1 MASAINFLALLGVAA
16 SLVSPASAWDHSL
29 YTTSQAVLPS
39 PNATGVGWEDAFD
52 KAKDFLAEL
61 TLEEKVSLV
70 TGTTGPCA
78 GMIAPVARLNF
89 TGLCL
94 QDGPLAIR
102 QAVYANVYPAGVN
115 VASTWDR
122 ETFYKR
128 SNYMGKE
135 FKAKGSQIALTPV
148 VGPLGRD
155 PYGGRN
161 WEGFSPDAY
170 LSGIGVAESVV
181 GIQDAGVQATT
192 KHFIGNEQDTQR
204 NPSTAA
210 DGTTIE
216 SLSSNIDD
224 KTMHESY
231 LWPFADAVH
240 AGTASIMCSY
250 NRLNGSYGCQN
261 SKALNGLLKTELNF
275 QGFVMSDWGAVHSGV
290 ATIESGLD
298 MNMPGGIAFTTPTP
312 SYWGE
317 NATLAVN
324 NGTIPESRIDDMI
337 LRVLTPYFHLGQDQ
351 DFPKVDA
358 YSATLNGKAA
368 STWLYDFQVGT
379 EDEVVDLRSDETAQF
394 IRESAANGTVLLK
407 NTNGALPLNAPK
419 NIAVFG
425 NAAGEYAEGLY
436 SLVGGS
442 PFKPNDAEYGV
453 LASGGGSGTGRFPY
467 LVTPLEAIKAKAKED
482 GSFLQYVLENEAITN
497 YGISTIFPTPDVCIV
512 FIKSWAT
519 EGYDRESLYP
529 AYNGTGVVN
538 TVAASCNNTIVVH
551 YGTGPT
557 LFPFASNP
565 NVTAI
570 VEAHFPGQ
578 EAGNSL
584 VDVLYGAVNP
594 SGHLPYTI
602 PVSDA
607 VFPKTLVNSTAL
619 VETTDPDAWQADFTE
634 GNMIDYKY
642 YIASNTTANILYP
655 FGHGLSYTTFS
666 VSDLAVSSSN
676 SSSSSSPI
684 AGTTPSATAAT
695 IPGGNADLWATV
707 SVATVTVAN
716 TGAVAG
722 AAVPQLYAN
731 LLGAGAP
738 AGTPQWQLRGFDRV
752 WLEPGESR
760 AVAFELR
767 RRDVSYWDV
776 GAQQWRVPAG
786 AIEVQVGFDVLS
798 RTLSATLPL

>member
-1 MASAINFLALLGVAA
+1 MASAINFLALLGIAA

-29 YTTSQAVLPS
+29 YTTSPEILPS
-39 PNATGVGWEDAFD
+39 PNATGVGWEDAFA

-61 TLEEKVSLV
+61 SLEEKVYLV

-78 GMIAPVARLNF
+78 GMIGSIERLNF

-94 QDGPLAIR
+94 QDGPVGIR

-122 ETFYKR
+122 NSFYKR
-128 SNYMGKE
+128 SHYMGLE
-135 FKAKGSQIALTPV
+135 FKAKGSQIALAPV

-161 WEGFSPDAY
+161 WEGISPEPY
-170 LSGIGVAESVV
+170 LSGIGVAESVI
-181 GIQDAGVQATT
+181 GLQDAGVQATT
-192 KHFIGNEQDTQR
+192 KHFIGNEQETQR
-204 NPSTAA
+204 NPSTAD
-210 DGTTIE
+210 DGTRIE

-240 AGTASIMCSY
+240 AGTASVMCSY
-250 NRLNGSYGCQN
+250 NRLNGTYGCQN
-261 SKALNGLLKTELNF
+261 SKTLNGLLKTELNF
-275 QGFVMSDWGAVHSGV
+275 QGYVMSDWGAVHSGV
-290 ATIESGLD
+290 ATIEGGLD
-298 MNMPGGIAFTTPTP
+298 MNMPGGIAFTTPSP

-324 NGTIPESRIDDMI
+324 NGTIPESRLDDMV

-358 YSATLNGKAA
+358 YSNILNGKAE
-368 STWLYDFQVGT
+368 STWVNSFEVGT
-379 EDEVVDLRSDETAQF
+379 EEEVVDLRSDETAQF

-425 NAAGEYAEGLY
+425 NAASEYSEGLY
-436 SLVGGS
+436 SLIGGS
-442 PFKPNDAEYGV
+442 PFKANDAEFGNIP
-453 LASGGGSGTGRFPY
+453 SGGGSGTGRFPY
-467 LVTPLEAIKAKAKED
+467 LVTPLEAIKTKAKED
-482 GSFLQYVLENEAITN
+482 GSFLQYILENEAITG
-497 YGISTIFPTPDVCIV
+497 YGISSLLPKPDVCLV

-519 EGYDRESLYP
+519 EGFDRETIYP
-529 AYNGTGVVN
+529 SYNGTGVVN

-551 YGTGPT
+551 YGTGPS

-594 SGHLPYTI
+594 SGRLPYTI
-602 PVSDA
+602 PVSDS
-607 VFPKTLVNSTAL
+607 VFPKTLVNSTDL
-619 VETTDPDAWQADFTE
+619 VETTDPNAWQADFTE

-642 YIASNTTANILYP
+642 YIASNTTSNVLYP
-655 FGHGLSYTTFS
+655 FGYGLSYTTFE
-666 VSDLAVSSSN
+666 VSDLVVAAATDAA
-676 SSSSSSPI
+676 I
-684 AGTTPSATAAT
+684 AGTTPSADAT
-695 IPGGNADLWATV
+695 IIPGGNSELWDTVYTANVTV
-707 SVATVTVAN
+707 SN
-716 TGAVAG
+716 TGDVAG

-731 LLGAGAP
+731 LLAAGAP
-738 AGTPQWQLRGFDRV
+738 AGTPAWQLRGFDRV
-752 WLEPGESR
+752 ELAAGESKT
-760 AVAFELR
+760 VGFELR

-776 GAQQWRVPAG
+776 VAQEWRVPTG
-786 AIEVQVGFDVLS
+786 AITVEVGFNVLE
-798 RTLSATLPL
+798 RTLSATLP

>member
-16 SLVSPASAWDHSL
+16 SLVSPAFAWDHSL
-29 YTTSQAVLPS
+29 FTTSPAILPS

-78 GMIAPVARLNF
+78 GMIAPVERLNF

-102 QAVYANVYPAGVN
+102 QAVYANVYPAGVS

-122 ETFYKR
+122 NAFYQR
-128 SNYMGKE
+128 SHYMGKE

-161 WEGFSPDAY
+161 WEGFSPEPY
-170 LSGIGVAESVV
+170 LSGIGVAESVM

-210 DGTTIE
+210 DGTTIM
-216 SLSSNIDD
+216 SLSANIDD

-240 AGTASIMCSY
+240 AGTAAVMCSY

-298 MNMPGGIAFTTPTP
+298 MNMPGGIGFSAPSP

-358 YSATLNGKAA
+358 YSSILNGKAE
-368 STWLYDFQVGT
+368 STWLYNFQVGT
-379 EDEVVDLRSDETAQF
+379 EDEVADLRSDETAQF
-394 IRESAANGTVLLK
+394 IRESAANGTILLK
-407 NTNGALPLNAPK
+407 NTDGALPLSAPK

-442 PFKPNDAEYGV
+442 PFKEADAEYGTI
-453 LASGGGSGTGRFPY
+453 ASGGGSGTGRFPY

-482 GSFLQYVLENEAITN
+482 GSFLQYILENEAITN
-497 YGISTIFPTPDVCIV
+497 YGIDSIFPNPDVCLV

-519 EGYDRESLYP
+519 EGFDRQSLYP
-529 AYNGTGVVN
+529 SYNGTGVVN

-557 LFPFASNP
+557 LFTFASNP

-570 VEAHFPGQ
+570 IEAHFPGQ

-584 VDVLYGAVNP
+584 VDVLWGATNP

-602 PVSDA
+602 PVSDT

-642 YIASNTTANILYP
+642 YVASNTTSNILYP

-666 VSDLAVSSSN
+666 VSNLTVSSV
-676 SSSSSSPI
+676 SSSSSI
-684 AGTTPSATAAT
+684 AGTTPSADAPTL
-695 IPGGNADLWATV
+695 PGGNADLWQTV
-707 SVATVTVAN
+707 FVANATVAN
-716 TGAVAG
+716 TGRVAG

-731 LLGAGAP
+731 LLAAGAP
-738 AGTPQWQLRGFDRV
+738 AGTPAWQLRGFDRV
-752 WLEPGESR
+752 WLAPGESK
-760 AVAFELR
+760 AVGFELR

-776 GAQQWRVPAG
+776 AAQQWRVPA
-786 AIEVQVGFDVLS
+786 AAPIEVQVGFDVLD
-798 RTLSATLPL
+798 RPLSAVLA